1 MYPAVHLPINE
12 DHESSTGYI
21 GKFRFYIAHTNCRP
35 DFHPPA
41 FTSLLYDKRMR
52 LRKCDICFVLNLN
65 IQIRNLTDISGSI
78 LPVGYFWGELFK
90 NDDFVGNM
98 ENKNDDFV
106 VNSICETLLND
117 ILLSVNLGY
126 LYENIATQMLNA
138 NGNELFYYTFMNEKT
153 RHNYEIDFILTR
165 NNKICKRIKIC

>member
-1 MYPAVHLPINE
+1 
-12 DHESSTGYI
+12 
-21 GKFRFYIAHTNCRP
+21 
-35 DFHPPA
+35 
-41 FTSLLYDKRMR
+41 MR

-78 LPVGYFWGELFK
+78 LPVGYFWGELF
-90 NDDFVGNM
+90 
-98 ENKNDDFV
+98 ENDDFV

-138 NGNELFYYTFMNEKT
+138 NG
-153 RHNYEIDFILTR
+153 
-165 NNKICKRIKIC
+165 